1 MKDSSRLKTHKAHR
15 TLLMISM
22 FSIIMLFAGLTSAYI
37 VSKGALGSNWD
48 IITLPIMFYI
58 STAMIIISS
67 FFGHNAVKACK
78 KDDFEMIKKSLLGA
92 ILFGFL
98 FSFFQFLGWKEL
110 VDAGKFLSGN
120 NVASSYMYILTAVHL
135 LHLLGGLISLIF
147 VWFKS
152 FNKNYDSKNYNGL
165 MLSIR
170 FWHFLAI
177 LWFYIMLFL
186 LIIN

>member
-48 IITLPIMFYI
+48 IITLPTMFYV
-58 STAMIIISS
+58 STAVIIISS
-67 FFGHNAVKACK
+67 FFGYQAVKACK

-135 LHLLGGLISLIF
+135 LHLVGGLISLIF